1 MCDMVTVIDNLVS
14 DFYKE
19 DLQNAI
25 FSSEFAWVHYD
36 QTAGGFNKNFSWVED
51 SNTEETSLLT
61 HKPSRNLK
69 DEIVSFD
76 PLLYKVAELVG
87 YRIHLLRVKVNLMLP
102 LKKINPTSYNRPHI
116 DHPTPNAKTLL
127 YYVNDCDG
135 DTVLFDK
142 TYTGEDPGELKVIH
156 KFTPKAGSAILF
168 DSNRYHASSTP
179 TLGKRSAINIIFL
192 PYEDRLGN
200 QEHSILPPLP
210 SSFSSK
216 EEIKEFFK
224 L

>member
-1 MCDMVTVIDNLVS
+1 MIKLIDNLVS

-19 DLQNAI
+19 DLQNGI

-36 QTAGGFNKNFSWVED
+36 QTAGGFNKNFSWIED

-76 PLLYKVAELVG
+76 PLFYKVAELVG
-87 YRIHLLRVKVNLMLP
+87 YRIHLLRVKINLMLP
-102 LKKINPTSYNRPHI
+102 LKKLHPLSYNRPHI
-116 DHPTPNAKTLL
+116 DHPDANAKTLL
-127 YYVNDCDG
+127 YYVNDSDG
-135 DTVLFDK
+135 DTVIFDK
-142 TYTGEDPGELKVIH
+142 TYTGEHPGELKIIERIR
-156 KFTPKAGSAILF
+156 PKAGSAILF

-179 TLGKRSAINIIFL
+179 SIGKRSAINVIFL
-192 PYEDRLGN
+192 PYEHRLGL
-200 QEHSILPPLP
+200 QEDSIMPPLP